1 METCKEDPIFRGFFI
16 SISLTIGLCLSA
28 VFLGLA
34 IRSRELIN
42 EEILSR
48 ARSHFNGIVLTRKWN
63 ALHGGVYV
71 LKRPGMQSNPYLANP
86 DITDTDGKVYTKKN
100 PALMTRE
107 ISEIADR
114 EGQFTFHITSLKPLN
129 PGNAPDPFEARA
141 LADFERGSREA
152 FAKSKQNGKAIF
164 RYMAPLVTE
173 ESCLACHRDQGYKV
187 GDIRGGI
194 SVSFDVETVQRKL
207 EQNTLVVLVFS
218 IFTLVSLIT
227 LVYFFFR
234 QMKTRLNRFHEELRV
249 MATTDT
255 LTGIYNRGRLLE
267 RFRDEFE
274 RSKRHGNELACILFD
289 LDHFKRIN
297 DSHGHQAGDE
307 VLVAFA
313 KLVAGHVRPYDI
325 FGRYGGEEFLL
336 VLPQTDSQAAQ
347 RFAERIRV
355 LVETDLTPH
364 LSFALDTPVTVSLG
378 VTNAN
383 VADETIDTIL
393 KRADDALYRAKE
405 HGRNKVEAC

>member
-1 METCKEDPIFRGFFI
+1 M
-16 SISLTIGLCLSA
+16 
-28 VFLGLA
+28 
-34 IRSRELIN
+34 
-42 EEILSR
+42 
-48 ARSHFNGIVLTRKWN
+48 
-63 ALHGGVYV
+63 
-71 LKRPGMQSNPYLANP
+71 
-86 DITDTDGKVYTKKN
+86 
-100 PALMTRE
+100 
-107 ISEIADR
+107 
-114 EGQFTFHITSLKPLN
+114 
-129 PGNAPDPFEARA
+129 
-141 LADFERGSREA
+141 ADFERGSREA